1 MTLSSSLIRCGLLTL
16 GATLA
21 GSAAWAVNGTQLGGY
36 GVKNAMMGGASIALP
51 LDAVAAANNPAGM
64 AFVPDTTS
72 LNLQVFDGQSASG
85 YVLPGNRLNNHTTT
99 PSPEGGGNWS
109 WGSDMTF
116 GISMAG
122 SGAGASYK
130 APALPVP
137 GAADAK
143 AALSTVEI
151 IPTLTWKARPDLAI
165 GIGLNVGVERFKAQG
180 VIVPTPG
187 GPLALPTHGS
197 KTATGAGLRLGMLW
211 QATPEFALGANY
223 KTKTRMSA
231 MQGYRDDLLAYSN
244 GRIDIPSQYGVGV
257 AWRPV
262 PTVTLAADW
271 LRIDWAGI
279 KLMQD
284 PNGFQWRAQP
294 IVRGGVAWALNDTW
308 TLRAGVSA
316 NSRQIDESNLNAN
329 LLTPSINSRAYTAG
343 VTMRLNP
350 KSDLSVGYELNP
362 KVTLTG
368 TGASA
373 GTTLSSKVQVLMLGY
388 QRAF

>member
-1 MTLSSSLIRCGLLTL
+1 MTLSSSLIRSGLLTL

-72 LNLQVFDGQSASG
+72 LNLQVFDGRSASD

-99 PSPEGGGNWS
+99 PSPEGGGNWA
-109 WGSDMTF
+109 WGSDMTL
-116 GISMAG
+116 GISLAG

-130 APALPVP
+130 ASALPVT

-143 AALSTVEI
+143 ASLSTIEI

-165 GIGLNVGVERFKAQG
+165 GVGLNLGVERFKAQG

-187 GPLALPTHGS
+187 GPLALPTHGT
-197 KTATGAGLRLGMLW
+197 KTATGAGLRLGVLW
-211 QATPEFALGANY
+211 QATPKFALGANY

-231 MQGYRDDLLAYSN
+231 MDGYRDDLLAYSN
-244 GRIDIPSQYGVGV
+244 GRIDIPAQYGFGV
-257 AWRPV
+257 AWRALPA
-262 PTVTLAADW
+262 VTLAADW
-271 LRIDWAGI
+271 LRINWSGI

-284 PNGFQWRAQP
+284 PNGFQWRSQP
-294 IVRGGVAWALNDTW
+294 IVRGGVAWALNDSW

-316 NSRQIDESNLNAN
+316 NRRQIDESNLNAN
-329 LLTPSINSRAYTAG
+329 LLTPSINSRAYTGG
-343 VTMRLNP
+343 VTMRLDA

-368 TGASA
+368 TGAST